1 MLADKALVGFVAT
14 MDLERARRFYADV
27 LGLRLVEQN
36 EFAAVFDAA
45 GTMLQV
51 TLVHEPA
58 RAAYT
63 VLGWQVPDIEQTVDA
78 LADRGVEFLRF
89 DGMQQDTRG
98 VWTTPDGSAVAW
110 FRDPDG
116 NTVSLTRFASTDPGR
131 DR

>member
-14 MDLERARRFYADV
+14 TDLERARQFYADV

-36 EFAAVFDAA
+36 GFAAVFDTA
-45 GTMLQV
+45 GTMLRV

-58 RAAYT
+58 RATYT
-63 VLGWQVPDIEQTVDA
+63 ILGWQVPDIEQTVDA

-89 DGMQQDTRG
+89 DGMQQDERG
-98 VWTTPDGSAVAW
+98 IWTTPDGSAVAW
-110 FRDPDG
+110 FHDPDG
-116 NTVSLTRFASTDPGR
+116 NTLSLTRFAATGPDR